1 MCLSLTCTVLQIPGA
16 QDLVDFSPV
25 YRCLHIYTVLVSMS
39 CLWSV
44 LFQVWFVWC
53 FFFFQ
58 NMISVLALTLTHI
71 TCILFPKAPCCAMCG
86 SQRKYLVCFQN
97 MFMKMW
103 IFVNECIFLVCVW
116 EVVKCVICVNVT
128 VLWVFYI
135 TIQVWG
141 QSFFWYRILESSKDA
156 LHLSKVT
163 VKIILFCYKIY
174 LYCLLLF

>member
-1 MCLSLTCTVLQIPGA
+1 MLLYPYRWCVSHWLVLYCRFLVHRTWWTSLLCIAVYTSTPYWWVCLVC
-16 QDLVDFSPV
+16 DLFYFKFDLSDV
-25 YRCLHIYTVLVSMS
+25 
-39 CLWSV
+39 
-44 LFQVWFVWC
+44 
-53 FFFFQ
+53 FFFQ

-71 TCILFPKAPCCAMCG
+71 TCTLFPKAPCAMCG

-141 QSFFWYRILESSKDA
+141 Q
-156 LHLSKVT
+156 
-163 VKIILFCYKIY
+163 
-174 LYCLLLF
+174 